1 MVPLVLDA
9 TRPRGLS
16 SPRAGAPGELAGL
29 LMSWWQG
36 GPRAERDALP
46 WRASRDPWAVLVSEA
61 MLAQTQAAR
70 VAERYPEF
78 LAAFP
83 TPRAMAQAGVAAV
96 IRAWSGLGYNRRAV
110 ALFRLAERLVETE
123 DEAVPA
129 NLDELLALPGVGPY
143 TARAV
148 LAFALEEHVGVVDTN
163 IARVLARAVAGA
175 PLRPASAQRLADS
188 LVTGSPRDWN
198 LALMDFG
205 ALVCRARDPRCGSCP
220 LAEHACALHAA
231 RRRGGEVVDPARA
244 GVGRARPPA
253 RFVGSDRQAR
263 GRLLRA
269 ACSAVVRLDAA
280 SLSDL
285 DTTQLAR
292 AAEALVAEGLL
303 ARAED
308 GSLAL
313 PH

>member
-9 TRPRGLS
+9 PPRGLS
-16 SPRAGAPGELAGL
+16 SPSAVDRADLVGRLA
-29 LMSWWQG
+29 SWWRG

-46 WRASRDPWAVLVSEA
+46 WRATRDPWAVLVSEA

-83 TPRAMAQAGVAAV
+83 TPRAMAESGVAAV
-96 IRAWSGLGYNRRAV
+96 IRAWSGLGYNRRAL
-110 ALFRLAERLVETE
+110 ALFRLAERLVASHG
-123 DEAVPA
+123 EAVPA
-129 NLDELLALPGVGPY
+129 SLDELLALPGVGPY

-148 LAFALEEHVGVVDTN
+148 LAFAFEERVGVVDTN

-175 PLRPASAQRLADS
+175 PLRPAPAQRLADA
-188 LVTGSPRDWN
+188 LVTGPPREWN

-220 LAEHACALHAA
+220 LAEHACAWQAA
-231 RRRGGEVVDPARA
+231 RRAGEAVTDPARA
-244 GVGRARPPA
+244 RSGTAPPAA
-253 RFVGSDRQAR
+253 RFVGSDRELR

-269 ACSAVVRLDAA
+269 ACSGAVRLEAA
-280 SLSDL
+280 TLSDL
-285 DTTQLAR
+285 DAVRLAAL
-292 AAEALVAEGLL
+292 AAALVAEGLL
-303 ARAED
+303 ARTED
-308 GSLAL
+308 GAL
-313 PH
+313 TLPR